1 MSERLSAKVLML
13 HLDLGIGGAE
23 NLVVQVAS
31 SLQDLGCS
39 VTILTSH
46 HDINHCFEETKPN
59 GKLGSAVHV
68 YGDWLP
74 RHFLGRFTAFF
85 AILRMLLLAVVV
97 VLWYSSYDVVF
108 IDGVA
113 APIPLL
119 TRFGQK
125 VVYYCHF
132 PDLLLCTDRS
142 SQLKQLYR
150 LVMDRLEAHATACA
164 SLILVNSEFTANVF
178 RETFPRVY
186 RSLRPQVLY
195 PAVKIS
201 ATFDRNDSSIK
212 KHVPY
217 CQGYDHIFFSL
228 NRYERKK
235 RIEVAIDAL
244 AHYKSLGSRSE
255 ANKAVLV
262 IAGGYDLRVDENVQ
276 YLEELRQ
283 YCHSRGLTHCYL
295 SSNDPLPG
303 TPPTF
308 VDVIFRTSI
317 SGTERQ
323 ALLTS
328 CHALLYTP
336 DKEHFGIVPVEA
348 MMQERAVIAVNSGGP
363 VESVRHEVTGFL
375 CEQTPAAF
383 GDAMW
388 RLVHEEWE
396 GKPLYEIMGKEAR
409 RHAIALFSEKAMEDQ
424 LVNVI
429 SKVQLMK

>member
-59 GKLGSAVHV
+59 GNRVIILIFSSSSSSSSSSQRFSLKEEDGKLGSAVHV

-276 YLEELRQ
+276 YLE
-283 YCHSRGLTHCYL
+283 
-295 SSNDPLPG
+295 
-303 TPPTF
+303 
-308 VDVIFRTSI
+308 
-317 SGTERQ
+317 
-323 ALLTS
+323 
-328 CHALLYTP
+328 
-336 DKEHFGIVPVEA
+336 A